1 MPDRRMRVAPAP
13 PDHTATLTADGRRV
27 TTLTASGPYAE
38 TTPSQTAQT
47 QYLNTGWQNQA
58 WLYYASIGPL
68 QYGLNWLSN
77 ALGRVALTIA
87 EVQPGDKEPEILDSG
102 PAVEIL
108 QQLKWD
114 ESALLADLTIQLSVP
129 GRGYLV
135 GREIFPGTQ
144 EWKVYSPNQI
154 RPAQADRG
162 WDWELWEYGKQ
173 WIPLAGA
180 LVAPIRDSDDRFDW
194 LDTSTVRGALNILR
208 EIDLYDREIVA
219 SLVSRLAN
227 NGLLLVPSEV
237 TFPTREQF
245 NDNSDPFMGQ
255 LIEAARQGIRDPGSA
270 AAAIPIPLK
279 VPSQFIEKFRHL
291 TLSDGADL
299 QKIVDDREKAYG
311 ILADSVNIPKEIML
325 GMGDVNHSS
334 GLAQDLEDSAIKT
347 HICPIAEVICRGLT
361 RGFLY
366 PQLTAA
372 KQKLTGPGGGRLVVW
387 YDTSALSA
395 APDQSDDAFQLY
407 DRGEISGD
415 ALRRATS
422 FTDDDTPKPD
432 ELRRQL
438 LLRLAAQPVNAL
450 TAIEELTGAP
460 VGSPPEPAMVV
471 QNPPPGDG
479 IIPADGAAAPAPP
492 NAAKRPLKAV
502 Q

>member
-1 MPDRRMRVAPAP
+1 MPDRRIRVAPAP
-13 PDHTATLTADGRRV
+13 PDYTATLTADGSRIA
-27 TTLTASGPYAE
+27 TLTASSPYAE
-38 TTPSQTAQT
+38 ATPSQTAQT
-47 QYLNTGWQNQA
+47 QYLNIGWQNQA
-58 WLYYASIGPL
+58 WIYYASIGPL

-77 ALGRVALTIA
+77 VMGRVALTIA
-87 EVQPGDKEPEILDSG
+87 EVQPGNEEPEVLEDG

-114 ESALLADLTIQLSVP
+114 ESAILANLTIQLSVP

-135 GREIFPGTQ
+135 GREITTGIR

-154 RPAQADRG
+154 RPAQDGRG
-162 WDWELWEYGKQ
+162 WDWELWEYGKK
-173 WIPLAGA
+173 WIPLANA

-219 SLVSRLAN
+219 CLVSRLAN

-255 LIEAARQGIRDPGSA
+255 LIEAARQSIKDPGSA
-270 AAAIPIPLK
+270 SAAIPIPLK
-279 VPSQFIEKFRHL
+279 VPAQFIEKFRHL
-291 TLSDGADL
+291 TLNDGADL
-299 QKIVDDREKAYG
+299 EKIVNDREKAYG
-311 ILADSVNIPKEIML
+311 IMADSVNLPKEIIM

-334 GLAQDLEDSAIKT
+334 GLAQDLEDSAIKM
-347 HICPIAEVICRGLT
+347 HIAPVAELICRGLT

-372 KQKLTGPGGGRLVVW
+372 KQKLTGPSGGRLVVW
-387 YDTSALSA
+387 FDPSALA
-395 APDQSDDAFQLY
+395 AKPDKSDDAIQLY
-407 DRGEISGD
+407 DRDELSGA
-415 ALRRATS
+415 ALRRETG
-422 FTDDDTPKPD
+422 FTEEDAPTPD
-432 ELRRQL
+432 ELRTQML
-438 LLRLAAQPVNAL
+438 IKAAKLAAHTL
-450 TAIEELTGAP
+450 TVIEEITGSP
-460 VGSPPEPAMVV
+460 VGSSPEAAEVV
-471 QNPPPGDG
+471 QDPPPGNGVIPGDEKAPRNG
-479 IIPADGAAAPAPP
+479 I
-492 NAAKRPLKAV
+492 KRSLAAV